1 MILLTAENLQLWRG
15 DAHVLRG
22 LSFTLRAGECLAVT
36 GSNGTGKTSLLRA
49 LCGLLPLEAGE
60 VRWRGV
66 ATRVDRDAFH
76 AELAYLGHENALKG
90 DLTATQNLRF
100 AVGLRRAVSEAELGG
115 TLLALGLPRVAHEL
129 PVRQL
134 SAGQRRRVALAR
146 VRLCECTLWIL
157 DEPSS
162 NLDAA
167 GQAVTDEL
175 LRSHLGAGGSAV
187 VATHR
192 PLELAAEQLRELA
205 LAWPDLASAA

>member
-1 MILLTAENLQLWRG
+1 VTLKAEDLQLWRG

-22 LSFTLRAGECLAVT
+22 VSFSTEPGECLAVI

-66 ATRVDRDAFH
+66 PTRAERDAFN
-76 AELAYLGHENALKG
+76 AELAYLGHENGLKG
-90 DLTATQNLRF
+90 DLTPTENLRF
-100 AVGLRRAVSEAELGG
+100 SVGLRRAVARSEIAA
-115 TLLALGLPRVAHEL
+115 ALEGVGLPRGAHAL

-146 VRLCECTLWIL
+146 IQLSRCALWVL
-157 DEPSS
+157 DEPTS

-167 GQAVTDEL
+167 GQSVADGL
-175 LRSHLGAGGSAV
+175 LRDHVNNGGLAI

-192 PLELAAEQLRELA
+192 PIEVGRLRELA
-205 LAWPDLASAA
+205 LS